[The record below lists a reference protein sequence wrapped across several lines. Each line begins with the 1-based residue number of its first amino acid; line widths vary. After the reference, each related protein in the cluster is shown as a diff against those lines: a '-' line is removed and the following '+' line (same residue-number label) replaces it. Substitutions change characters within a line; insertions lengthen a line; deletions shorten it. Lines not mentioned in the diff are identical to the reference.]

1 MTPETCPNCGADV
14 PRGAKACPECG
25 SDEETGWSESANEG
39 NLDLP
44 SEEFDYD
51 RFVKKEFGKSGP
63 KPHGIAWFWWVV
75 AIVLVAVFLLVWL
88 H

>member
-1 MTPETCPNCGADV
+1 M

-25 SDEETGWSESANEG
+25 SDEETGWSEETKEG

-51 RFVKKEFGKSGP
+51 RFVEEEFGKPGP
-63 KPHGIAWFWWVV
+63 KPRGIAWFWWVI
-75 AIVLVAVFLLVWL
+75 AILVITAFVIAWL
-88 H
+88 R